1 MQRKFAT
8 TTTTTSSS
16 SPMTQQI
23 NDFLY
28 ESSSDEL
35 NTLEELSEELYG
47 KHGKLRQLDESNEDG
62 DNDVLNGDGDGDNDD
77 NVLNGDGDGDN
88 DDNVLND
95 LDQHVDG
102 DGDNDISYE
111 KALGMLYIYIY
122 ILLCFKFLDLFF
134 IGNNQEICICF

>member
-1 MQRKFAT
+1 MQSKIAAT
-8 TTTTTSSS
+8 TTPSDDLRTL
-16 SPMTQQI
+16 Q
-23 NDFLY
+23 DFLY

-35 NTLEELSEELYG
+35 NTSEELYG
-47 KHGKLRQLDESNEDG
+47 QHGKLRQLDEDG

-77 NVLNGDGDGDN
+77 NVLNE
-88 DDNVLND
+88 

-102 DGDNDISYE
+102 DSDNDISYE